1 MKINKLLT
9 SIFILS
15 ILCFTSCSEDDT
27 DSEPRG
33 DYENGILISGEG
45 SPSTGTGSVS
55 FVSNDF
61 TVAENLIYKTV
72 NNVELGTFLQS
83 MAFDDDNAY
92 LVVDNANTVTVVDR
106 YTFEYKGEIS
116 TDLELP
122 RFMVVADNKGY
133 ITNWGSTSDDTDD
146 FVAVIDLATYTVEKT
161 ISVGNG
167 PERIVESNGKLY
179 VSHKGAYTTNNIIS
193 VINIEDDSV
202 TEIEVKDNPD
212 ELAFNSSGDLVVLSE
227 GRTIYDANWNVIG
240 HTLASISTIDTSSL
254 AVDQEVVFAEGDHP
268 SLMVIDNETI
278 YYALS
283 GSIYEIGVT
292 DTALSSTSIFT
303 AEGYLYGMEVEDDNI
318 YLLNA
323 NFSDLSTLN
332 VYSLETSEQ
341 VSTQSVALGASKIY
355 FN

>member
-45 SPSTGTGSVS
+45 SKSTGTGSVS

-72 NNVELGTFLQS
+72 NNVELGTYLQS

-92 LVVDNANTVTVVDR
+92 LVVDDANTVTVVDR

-122 RFMVVADNKGY
+122 RFMVVSDNKGY
-133 ITNWGSTSDDTDD
+133 VTNWGSTSDDTDD
-146 FVAVIDLATYTVEKT
+146 FVAVIDLSTYTIEKT

-167 PERIVESNGKLY
+167 PERIVAHNGKLY
-179 VSHKGAYTTNNIIS
+179 VSHKGAYTTNNIVS
-193 VINIEDDSV
+193 VITIADDNV
-202 TEIEVKDNPD
+202 EEITVGYKPD
-212 ELAFNSSGDLVVLSE
+212 EMFLDNDGALVVLCGGNESWTGDE
-227 GRTIYDANWNVIG
+227 TE
-240 HTLASISTIDTSSL
+240 ASITKIDISDNSITSTLSF
-254 AVDQEVVFAEGDHP
+254 EEGEHP
-268 SLMVIDNETI
+268 SLMVLDDNTI
-278 YYALS
+278 YYELD
-283 GSIYEIGVT
+283 GGVFNVISDASSLPETPIIELETTFTYGIAVKDNNLFIT
-292 DTALSSTSIFT
+292 D
-303 AEGYLYGMEVEDDNI
+303 AEKF
-318 YLLNA
+318 A
-323 NFSDLSTLN
+323 DLAKLN
-332 VYSLETSEQ
+332 VYDLTTKEII
-341 VSTQSVALGASKIY
+341 STHSVALGASKIY